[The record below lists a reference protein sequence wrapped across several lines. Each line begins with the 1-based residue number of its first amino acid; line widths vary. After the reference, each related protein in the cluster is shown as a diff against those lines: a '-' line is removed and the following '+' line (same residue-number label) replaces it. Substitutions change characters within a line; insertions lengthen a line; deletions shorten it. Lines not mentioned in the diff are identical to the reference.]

1 MSTARHLTT
10 RPETANRLID
20 NAPPSE
26 RDDSANAGRAYH
38 VRACPRAGSLMLSVI
53 MAAADRE
60 IVFRPNDLRA
70 NAEATS
76 LKADLYGA
84 GLDAGVPDISHDP
97 GEQRPGLT
105 PIGTVVILDLAD
117 RAGLDAVNNA
127 TARNTLKRAIYRS
140 AGFVAPRRVVIHAIG
155 ATAA

>member
-1 MSTARHLTT
+1 
-10 RPETANRLID
+10 
-20 NAPPSE
+20 
-26 RDDSANAGRAYH
+26 
-38 VRACPRAGSLMLSVI
+38 MLSVI

-105 PIGTVVILDLAD
+105 PIGTVVILTLP
-117 RAGLDAVNNA
+117 
-127 TARNTLKRAIYRS
+127 TARDLMRLITRPL
-140 AGFVAPRRVVIHAIG
+140 VIR
-155 ATAA
+155 